1 MTAFL
6 LSKLGKRRIWQRL
19 LRERLT
25 EPLHLNVLSL
35 LVAVFGSFRAKV
47 DHDLVIRQHNAYC
60 LLKCADHAKS
70 LGIKTVSVLEFGVAA
85 GAGLMNLV
93 HIARRVTESTGI
105 GFKLYGFDTGAGMP
119 PPLDYRDHPDLYRSG
134 DFPMNVAKLRAA
146 LPPNAQLVI
155 GEVSQT
161 VPQFLQ
167 TLSGDEPI
175 GYVVFDVDYYSSTR
189 DALAILQHS
198 DPARYLPITLTYF
211 DDISLDAHN
220 SYCGQL
226 LAIDEFNR
234 ASALRKIERPQFLE
248 ASRLYKKAPWLKHI
262 FFAHV
267 LDHAT
272 RTTAQPAA
280 AQQVLANPYL

>member
-1 MTAFL
+1 MTSFL

-25 EPLHLNVLSL
+25 EPLHLNLLSL
-35 LVAVFGSFRAKV
+35 LVAGFGSFRAKV

-60 LLKCADHAKS
+60 LLKCADYAKS

-93 HIARRVTESTGI
+93 HIARRVTDCTGI
-105 GFKLYGFDTGAGMP
+105 QFKLYGFDTGGGMP

-134 DFPMNVAKLRAA
+134 DFPMNVEKLRAA
-146 LPPNAQLVI
+146 LPSNAQLII
-155 GEVSQT
+155 GEVAQT
-161 VPQFLQ
+161 VPRFLQ
-167 TLSGDEPI
+167 TLSSAEPI
-175 GYVVFDVDYYSSTR
+175 AYVVFDVDYYSSTR
-189 DALAILQHS
+189 DALGVLQDS
-198 DPARYLPITLTYF
+198 EPAKYLPITLGYF
-211 DDISLDAHN
+211 DDIALDAHN

-234 ASALRKIERPQFLE
+234 ASALRKIERPQFLD

-262 FFAHV
+262 FHIHV
-267 LDHAT
+267 LDHVT
-272 RTTAQPAA
+272 RTTAQPEAPK
-280 AQQVLANPYL
+280 QVLGNPYL